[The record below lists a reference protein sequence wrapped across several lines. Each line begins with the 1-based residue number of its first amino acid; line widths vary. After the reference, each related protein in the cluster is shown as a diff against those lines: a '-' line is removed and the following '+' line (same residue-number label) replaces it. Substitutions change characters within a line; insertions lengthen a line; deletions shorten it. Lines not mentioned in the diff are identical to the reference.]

1 MNEDTKVMTA
11 IEIYESMS
19 KPPTYALKKITG
31 GRLKGM
37 TDVKPQWRI
46 EALTK
51 QYGLCGIG
59 WKYTIDKLWIEKG
72 AKDEVLA
79 FSQISLYVKSG
90 EQWSDAIP
98 GLGGSMLIADE
109 QRGLHNSDEAYK
121 MATTDALSVACK
133 MIGIAASIYMG
144 EWTGSKYNDHSD
156 TTGEKAVQKQ
166 FGQPD
171 EEQHIEGEQFTIGQ
185 EVPPNYWKLN
195 PDQKKSYMPKGT
207 KATKNPK
214 DNKWYVVPIGEA

>member
-1 MNEDTKVMTA
+1 METKDMTA

-19 KPPTYALKKITG
+19 KPPTYALKEITG

-59 WKYTIDKLWIEKG
+59 WKYIVDKLWQEKG
-72 AKDEVLA
+72 AKDEILA
-79 FSQISLYVKSG
+79 FSQISLYIKTG

-109 QRGLHNSDEAYK
+109 KNGLHNSDEAYK

-156 TTGEKAVQKQ
+156 GEKEVQKQ

-185 EVPPNYWKLN
+185 EVPKAYWNLS
-195 PDQKKSYMPKGT
+195 PDQKKKYMPKGC
-207 KATKNPK
+207 KATKV
-214 DNKWYVVPIGEA
+214 DNIWKVVPIGE

>member
-1 MNEDTKVMTA
+1 MNEDKKEMTA

-19 KPPTYALKKITG
+19 KPPTYALKEITG

-59 WKYTIDKLWIEKG
+59 WKYTIDKLWVEKG

-79 FSQISLYVKSG
+79 FSQISLYVKSEG
-90 EQWSDAIP
+90 QWSDAIP

-109 QRGLHNSDEAYK
+109 KNGLHNSDEAYK

-156 TTGEKAVQKQ
+156 GEKEVQKQ

-171 EEQHIEGEQFTIGQ
+171 EEQANLTDMLIEGKEIPVNFWNI
-185 EVPPNYWKLN
+185 PKDKRYK
-195 PDQKKSYMPKGT
+195 YIPKGCSIQ
-207 KATKNPK
+207 KIDGK
-214 DNKWYVVPIGEA
+214 YVVLKKQVEE